1 MNKLFKSFIT
11 LCLLVVVTLVFVP
24 SVFADIV
31 ADEKGKITI
40 SGVED
45 SVNVTAYRLM
55 DVNFDRTNQQ
65 PTEPV
70 YVWTDEVAG
79 WVRTNYPDY
88 IGKGTDNSVTK
99 TFKKDLDVTE
109 FYDKLAAAINSKD
122 AATKLTVTASGNRTG
137 NGEITGLEMGNYFVL
152 IENGMKVYRPS
163 AVNVVP
169 KFDETTGKWSMDNP
183 TIEVKSSTPQIDK
196 TVEDVKVIGGKVG
209 DVLHFE
215 IKVDVPNYPANS
227 INKTITI
234 LDNFDDGLTFNKDVK
249 VYLDDSTTPLDASKY
264 DIVNT
269 NTGFTI
275 TFDNDQYENVRGAR
289 LLYVRYTGT
298 INGKA
303 LVTTANKNEAQLI
316 YNNNPYSDSTKDPK
330 TDVTVYT
337 YGLNIRKLAEDEK
350 TLLKGA
356 TFNILDKDGNALLFV
371 KDSDGKY
378 HLAETGEAGATSDVI
393 VGSDGNVKG
402 ILELTGLATGTYT
415 IKETVAPEGYVKLQ
429 GTVDVTIVDSD
440 LNGKDDNGD
449 TGYVIKGIVNNKG
462 FELPVTGGIGTLIFS
477 ILGILFMG
485 VAAFLIKS
493 IIGNKKVEN
502 N

>member
-1 MNKLFKSFIT
+1 MNKLFKSFIS
-11 LCLLVVVTLVFVP
+11 LSLLVIAMIMVVP
-24 SVFADIV
+24 SVFADIA

-55 DVNFDRTNQQ
+55 NVNFDRTKQQ

-70 YVWTDEVAG
+70 YVWTDEVAA
-79 WVRTNYPDY
+79 WVRTNYPTY
-88 IGKGTDNSVTK
+88 IGADNRVTD
-99 TFKKDLDVTE
+99 TFKKGLDVAE
-109 FYDKLAAAINSKD
+109 FYDKLAAAIKSTD
-122 AATKLTVTASGNRTG
+122 AATKLNVTASGSRTG
-137 NGEITGLEMGNYFVL
+137 NGDITDLEMGNSFVL
-152 IENGMKVYRPS
+152 IENGLKVYRPS

-169 KFDETTGKWSMDNP
+169 KFDETTKTWSMDNP
-183 TIEVKSSTPQIDK
+183 TIEVKSSTPQIEK

-215 IKVDVPNYPANS
+215 IKVDVPNYPMNS
-227 INKTITI
+227 IKKTITI
-234 LDNFDDGLTFNKDVK
+234 LDNFDDGLTYNKDAQ
-249 VYLDDSTTPLDASKY
+249 VYLDDSTTPLDSSKY
-264 DIVNT
+264 TLTPAAN
-269 NTGFTI
+269 GFTI
-275 TFDNDQYENVRGAR
+275 EFDNDQYENVRGAST
-289 LLYVRYTGT
+289 LYVRYTGT

-303 LVTTANKNEAQLI
+303 LVTTGNKNEAKLI
-316 YNNNPYSDSTKDPK
+316 YNNNPYDTTTQEPT

-337 YGLNIRKLAEDEK
+337 YGLNIKKLAEDET
-350 TLLKGA
+350 TLLPGA
-356 TFNILDKDGNALLFV
+356 TFNILDEDGNTLLFV

-378 HLAETGEAGATSDVI
+378 HLAENGEAGATADVV

-429 GTVDVTIVDSD
+429 GTVDVTIVDANLD
-440 LNGKDDNGD
+440 GKDDNGS

-477 ILGILFMG
+477 VLGILFMG